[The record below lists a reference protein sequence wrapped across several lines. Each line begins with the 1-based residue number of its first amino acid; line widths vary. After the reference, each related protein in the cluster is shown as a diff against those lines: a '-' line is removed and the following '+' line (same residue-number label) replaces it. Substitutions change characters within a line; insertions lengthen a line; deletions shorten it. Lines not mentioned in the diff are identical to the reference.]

1 MYLQETLNSSL
12 PHKNG
17 TFSTKSLEIR
27 IIIVIFAQKLKSM
40 KTRSEYIQI
49 IRAHA
54 PELQS
59 RFGIQSMSLFGSV
72 ARNEQHEGSDV
83 DLFVK
88 MPPKFFNYIEAS
100 EYLRNILECD
110 VDLISDHRNLRPF
123 FRKQIERD
131 GINIFTTEGNS
142 QRFIGAN

>member
-1 MYLQETLNSSL
+1 M
-12 PHKNG
+12 
-17 TFSTKSLEIR
+17 EIR
-27 IIIVIFAQKLKSM
+27 NIIVTFAQKNKSM

-131 GINIFTTEGNS
+131 GINIFTAEGNS
-142 QRFIGAN
+142 QRFVGAN

>member
-1 MYLQETLNSSL
+1 M
-12 PHKNG
+12 
-17 TFSTKSLEIR
+17 EIR
-27 IIIVIFAQKLKSM
+27 NIIVTFAQKYKSM

-142 QRFIGAN
+142 QRFVGAN

>member
-1 MYLQETLNSSL
+1 
-12 PHKNG
+12 
-17 TFSTKSLEIR
+17 
-27 IIIVIFAQKLKSM
+27 M

-131 GINIFTTEGNS
+131 GINIFTAEGNS
-142 QRFIGAN
+142 QRFAGTNLRCHRKFA

>member
-1 MYLQETLNSSL
+1 
-12 PHKNG
+12 
-17 TFSTKSLEIR
+17 
-27 IIIVIFAQKLKSM
+27 M

-49 IRAHA
+49 IRDHA

-72 ARNEQHEGSDV
+72 ARNEQHEGS
-83 DLFVK
+83 
-88 MPPKFFNYIEAS
+88 
-100 EYLRNILECD
+100 D

>member
-1 MYLQETLNSSL
+1 MEYYCYFCAK
-12 PHKNG
+12 HKG
-17 TFSTKSLEIR
+17 MKS
-27 IIIVIFAQKLKSM
+27 
-40 KTRSEYIQI
+40 RSEYIQI
-49 IRAHA
+49 IRDHA

-59 RFGIQSMSLFGSV
+59 RFGIQSLSLFGSV

-100 EYLRNILECD
+100 EYLRKILECD

-123 FRKQIERD
+123 LENK
-131 GINIFTTEGNS
+131 
-142 QRFIGAN
+142 

>member
-1 MYLQETLNSSL
+1 M
-12 PHKNG
+12 
-17 TFSTKSLEIR
+17 EIR

-49 IRAHA
+49 IRDHA

>member
-1 MYLQETLNSSL
+1 MPQNCNRGLEYSL
-12 PHKNG
+12 CR
-17 TFSTKSLEIR
+17 FL
-27 IIIVIFAQKLKSM
+27 AQLHVMNNM
-40 KTRSEYIQI
+40 K
-49 IRAHA
+49 AA
-54 PELQS
+54 
-59 RFGIQSMSLFGSV
+59 
-72 ARNEQHEGSDV
+72 V

-100 EYLRNILECD
+100 EYLRKLLGCD

-142 QRFIGAN
+142 QRFVGAN

>member
-1 MYLQETLNSSL
+1 MAL
-12 PHKNG
+12 
-17 TFSTKSLEIR
+17 FSKSLEIR
-27 IIIVIFAQKLKSM
+27 NIIVTFAQKNKSM

-131 GINIFTTEGNS
+131 GINIFTAEGNS
-142 QRFIGAN
+142 QRFVGAN

>member
-1 MYLQETLNSSL
+1 M
-12 PHKNG
+12 
-17 TFSTKSLEIR
+17 EIR

-49 IRAHA
+49 IRDHA

-100 EYLRNILECD
+100 EYLRKLLGCD

-142 QRFIGAN
+142 QRFAGAN